1 MVAFLPQV
9 QVWTGLRTP
18 QGMPWKDL
26 CVAEQW
32 RLEEFE
38 EIHVVKVRST
48 VAKNNIRPPIWGWFI
63 IGLPTDPQ

>member
-1 MVAFLPQV
+1 MVAFLAQV

-48 VAKNNIRPPIWGWFI
+48 VAKTILDHPFGD
-63 IGLPTDPQ
+63 GLLLVYPH